1 MLHSLDKPSGR
12 RKGTPGET
20 AARSKCYGI
29 AICTFLGT
37 RFSSV
42 SLARAERSAGA
53 APPLGLSRLPAGDVV
68 VRVVGGG
75 QDVVGHGLVR
85 GRANAGDGEARRE
98 EYAIK
103 HPLRA
108 ACAAEAVKGATYAAA
123 ATGTLLAL
131 GALMALGNKSS
142 DTDETDDTIES
153 DAEDILDDE
162 EE

>member
-1 MLHSLDKPSGR
+1 MSNQDLTPAPADNGEATPSNSKPSLR
-12 RKGTPGET
+12 
-20 AARSKCYGI
+20 ARI
-29 AICTFLGT
+29 
-37 RFSSV
+37 R
-42 SLARAERSAGA
+42 
-53 APPLGLSRLPAGDVV
+53 
-68 VRVVGGG
+68 
-75 QDVVGHGLVR
+75 
-85 GRANAGDGEARRE
+85 ARRE
-98 EYAIK
+98 EYATK

-142 DTDETDDTIES
+142 DTDETDDPIES